1 MEFELL
7 IQPPALDD
15 IQEAIDY
22 YDFQKDGLG
31 EEFEEEEE
39 VNNYLISIS
48 KTKFFQVRYDEVRC
62 LPLKRFP
69 YMIHYSV
76 DEDKKLII
84 VRAVFNTHRSPEI
97 WKERD

>member
-31 EEFEEEEE
+31 LEFVEE
-39 VNNYLISIS
+39 VNNHLISIS
-48 KTKFFQVRYDEVRC
+48 KTKFFQVRYDEIRC

-69 YMIHYSV
+69 YMIHYSI
-76 DEDKKLII
+76 DENRKLII
-84 VRAVFNTHRSPEI
+84 VRAVLNTYRNPEI

>member
-7 IQPPALDD
+7 IQPSALDD

-31 EEFEEEEE
+31 EEFEEEL
-39 VNNYLISIS
+39 NNHLISIS
-48 KTKFFQVRYDEVRC
+48 KTKFFQIRYDEDR
-62 LPLKRFP
+62 
-69 YMIHYSV
+69 
-76 DEDKKLII
+76 KLVI
-84 VRAVFNTHRSPEI
+84 VRAVFNTHRDPEI